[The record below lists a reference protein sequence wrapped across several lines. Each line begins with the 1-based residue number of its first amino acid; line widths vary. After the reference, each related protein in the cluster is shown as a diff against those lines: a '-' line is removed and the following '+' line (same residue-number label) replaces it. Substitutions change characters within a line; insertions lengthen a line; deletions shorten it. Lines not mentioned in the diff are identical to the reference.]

1 MMKLYVY
8 LTDWECFWNKERQEI
23 AQYAVIWS
31 LESDEN
37 LLRSSMND
45 YGICKIIISKK
56 PIIIK
61 LALNNYTRPVLICL
75 GIYES
80 TDYPKRYDDLI
91 ITRSWAYQP
100 YYFKLSKLSTGGL
113 LGATPRIEDVE
124 EADLILD
131 AIGIYMEKEIISE
144 YEDKENINEI
154 E

>member
-1 MMKLYVY
+1 MKLYVY

-31 LESDEN
+31 LESDED
-37 LLRSSMND
+37 LLRSNLND

-56 PIIIK
+56 PITIK
-61 LALNNYTRPVLICL
+61 LALNNYTRPVLIYL

-80 TDYPKRYDDLI
+80 TNYPGGGNLI

-100 YYFKLSKLSTGGL
+100 HYFKLSKLSTGGL
-113 LGATPRIEDVE
+113 LGATSRIEDVE

-131 AIGIYMEKEIISE
+131 AIGIYTGKKFTPE
-144 YEDKENINEI
+144 YEDSENINEI